1 MLAKTRNDFLKNDD
15 VCMLMNELHDEI
27 YSDDAWLRFVEL
39 NKISTL
45 LDQSFDYV
53 QKMIYGENREKHET
67 INIDKDKDIDGYVSM
82 YTDIVNDKLELV
94 NRIGELL
101 DNAMIDVQNEVS
113 MINEAKQADEIG
125 IDRLKSIRNTLIKI
139 LERWYFRSY

>member
-1 MLAKTRNDFLKNDD
+1 
-15 VCMLMNELHDEI
+15 
-27 YSDDAWLRFVEL
+27 
-39 NKISTL
+39 
-45 LDQSFDYV
+45 
-53 QKMIYGENREKHET
+53 MIYGENREKHEI
-67 INIDKDKDIDGYVSM
+67 INIDKDKDIDGCVSM

>member
-1 MLAKTRNDFLKNDD
+1 
-15 VCMLMNELHDEI
+15 
-27 YSDDAWLRFVEL
+27 
-39 NKISTL
+39 
-45 LDQSFDYV
+45 
-53 QKMIYGENREKHET
+53 MIYGENREKHEI

>member
-1 MLAKTRNDFLKNDD
+1 
-15 VCMLMNELHDEI
+15 
-27 YSDDAWLRFVEL
+27 
-39 NKISTL
+39 
-45 LDQSFDYV
+45 
-53 QKMIYGENREKHET
+53 MIYGENREKHEI

-125 IDRLKSIRNTLIKI
+125 IGRLKSIRNTLIKI